1 MKNANQICTAV
12 TEALNAG
19 KSVFLTDGTVTRE
32 VAQVEISS
40 SGFTKDTLDVLIT
53 DGCGNKVCTQIRIVW
68 PWDDLDSYGMVELD
82 GALYIAP
89 DRWIEI

>member
-1 MKNANQICTAV
+1 MKNAKQICTAV

-40 SGFTKDTLDVLIT
+40 CGFTKDTLDVLIT
-53 DGCGNKVCTQIRIVW
+53 DGCGDKVWTQIRIVW
-68 PWDDLDSYGMVELD
+68 PLDELDGYGMVELD

-89 DRWIEI
+89 DWWIEI